1 MKVSRSIVLTI
12 LMSSWVTAFASQ
24 AAAQGGSW
32 AIEAPLPVPSG
43 LGSFAMGS
51 VNGQVYAA
59 GGQLGSSVVATLEVY
74 DPTTNTWTS
83 KTSMPTARV
92 YASAAVVNGLLYV
105 IGGCTT
111 FDCAGITGTV
121 EAYDPV
127 TDTWTTKASMPTPR
141 REFGAGVFN
150 GVIYAAGGFTGGG
163 GPSRNNEA
171 YDPASDSWSTKAS
184 KPTPLGAVKLAGVN
198 GLLYAPGGYD
208 GCCSLYST
216 VEAYNPSTDTWI
228 VEASLPS
235 SRAGGGVG
243 VINGL
248 IYYAGGSSVESQFVA
263 YDPIGNTWSTDVPL
277 PSQCQNECASAV
289 ANGVLYVSGPTS
301 VDVFLAFTPVATPEQ
316 LLTSLANTI
325 ASFNILSGIANS
337 LDAKLLAAQSSLA
350 AAKKNDLNTACNQ
363 IGAFINSVSAQ
374 SGNQI
379 TASQASQLVG
389 QANLI
394 RSALMCP

>member
-1 MKVSRSIVLTI
+1 MNVSRRIFLAVLTT
-12 LMSSWVTAFASQ
+12 LCMTVFASH
-24 AAAQGGSW
+24 AAAQGGTW

-43 LGSFAMGS
+43 LGSFAFGS
-51 VNGQVYAA
+51 INGEVYAV

-74 DPTTNTWTS
+74 NPATNTWTT

-92 YASAAVVNGLLYV
+92 YPSAAVVNGLLYV

-111 FDCAGITGTV
+111 FDCAGLTGTV

-127 TDTWTTKASMPTPR
+127 TDAWTTKAPMPTPR
-141 REFGAGVFN
+141 REFGVGVIN
-150 GVIYAAGGFTGGG
+150 GVVYAVGGFSGGG
-163 GPSRNNEA
+163 ASSSNEV
-171 YDPASDSWSTKAS
+171 YDPSTNSWSTKAS
-184 KPTPLGAVKLAGVN
+184 KPTSLGQVKSEGVN
-198 GLLYAPGGYD
+198 GLLYAMGGYD
-208 GCCSLYST
+208 GCCSLYAT
-216 VEAYNPSTDTWI
+216 VEAYNPSTDAWI
-228 VEASLPS
+228 TKASLPS
-235 SRAGGGVG
+235 PRAAGGTG
-243 VINGL
+243 VINAT
-248 IYYAGGSSVESQFVA
+248 IYYAGGTSTESQLVA
-263 YDPIGNTWSTDVPL
+263 YDPIGDAWTTDATSPT
-277 PSQCQNECASAV
+277 QCQATCAGTA

-301 VDVFLAFTPVATPEQ
+301 VDDFMAFTPTASPQQ
-316 LLTSLANTI
+316 LLTSLVGTI
-325 ASFNILSGIANS
+325 ASFNIVSGIANS

-394 RSALMCP
+394 MSALMCP